1 MIPTMILFGLIFG
14 RWWLL
19 TLVVAALGW
28 PSLLV
33 VTDVVVVNAGL
44 VAAAALAVANAGI
57 GVLVH
62 QGLLYTYRRLRRPVF
77 SGVPR

>member
-1 MIPTMILFGLIFG
+1 MIPTMILFGVIFG
-14 RWWLL
+14 RWWLI

-28 PSLLV
+28 PLLLV
-33 VTDVVVVNAGL
+33 ATDVVGVNAGL
-44 VAAAALAVANAGI
+44 VEAAVLAVANAGV

-62 QGLLYTYRRLRRPVF
+62 QGLLYAYRRLRRPLS